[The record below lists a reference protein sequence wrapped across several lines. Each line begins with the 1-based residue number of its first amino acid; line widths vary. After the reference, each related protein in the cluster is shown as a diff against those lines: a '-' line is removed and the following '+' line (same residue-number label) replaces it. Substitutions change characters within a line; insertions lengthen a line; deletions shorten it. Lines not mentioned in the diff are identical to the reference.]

1 MNLSETIVDY
11 FRETKNIYINIAL
24 VLGLIIVFIIF
35 PLPIPSSFLFFIKI
49 IIVLSLT
56 YLIIK
61 NFQHTVKMMND
72 AKNNSNKDILE
83 KTVILSNIVN
93 LGLLILS
100 LYIWYIIFF

>member
-1 MNLSETIVDY
+1 MNLSEIIVDY

-35 PLPIPSSFLFFIKI
+35 PIPIPSSFLFFIKI
-49 IIVLSLT
+49 IIILSLS

-61 NFQHTVKMMND
+61 NFQHTVKITNN
-72 AKNNSNKDILE
+72 AKKNSNKEKLE
-83 KTVILSNIVN
+83 KIIILSNIVN

>member
-35 PLPIPSSFLFFIKI
+35 PLPIPSLFLFFIKI
-49 IIVLSLT
+49 VIVLSLT

-61 NFQHTVKMMND
+61 NFQHTVKMGNE
-72 AKNNSNKDILE
+72 AKNNSNKEILE